1 MTVVNPGIRKCGFSA
16 ENLKKD
22 INLAEV
28 VSVRFPESSKPYF
41 FSPAGLT
48 IRAGDYLIV
57 ENKEGLAF
65 TKCLH
70 GNMEVTDSEVVAPL
84 KNVIRIATRADK
96 VRWKALAEINEQT
109 LAKCRKAAADLKLDM
124 KLISSETAFDG
135 KKVTFYYF
143 SEQRVDF
150 RELVKALA
158 SELHARIEMRQV
170 GVRDET
176 KIIGGIGRCGREFCC
191 KSYMKKFSQVSV
203 KMAKNQGISPNP
215 AKISGACG
223 KLMCCIKYE
232 NDVYE
237 ELQKESP
244 PANAFVSTK
253 DGKGVISGINLISK
267 TVKVRLADENDVQ
280 IKSFPFDEIEVIG
293 SKLDFEAYR
302 NDKAQLAAD
311 KRDLFKNKSETRSA
325 ARPRVINDTP
335 LADSAAAAQAAAQP
349 SSDTP
354 KRDRN
359 RRRRNKNRDKASS
372 GADSSAAPR
381 GTDAAQPSAS
391 QKNSE
396 GQTNGRPDG
405 QKSGQT
411 GNNPDG
417 QRSTQRSRRSRHRTR
432 SGGERPSQPQTPD
445 TAAQKSAPAQKAP
458 SGDTRRGSPRPTPV
472 ERKPNGDDL

>member
-1 MTVVNPGIRKCGFSA
+1 
-16 ENLKKD
+16 
-22 INLAEV
+22 LAEV

-41 FSPAGLT
+41 FSPAGLA
-48 IRAGDYLIV
+48 IRAGDYLVV

-70 GNMEVTDSEVVAPL
+70 GNMEVPDSEVVAPL

-96 VRWKALAEINEQT
+96 LRWKSLAEINEQS

-135 KKVTFYYF
+135 KKVTFYFF
-143 SEQRVDF
+143 SEQHVDF
-150 RELVKALA
+150 RELVKTLA

-293 SKLDFEAYR
+293 NKQDFETYR

-311 KRDLFKNKSETRSA
+311 KRDLLKSRAETK
-325 ARPRVINDTP
+325 
-335 LADSAAAAQAAAQP
+335 SAAAPRILADLPPVNAAPADRPAQP
-349 SSDTP
+349 AADAP
-354 KRDRN
+354 RRDKN
-359 RRRRNKNRDKASS
+359 KRRRNKNRDKSAV
-372 GADSSAAPR
+372 GVEPAAAPR
-381 GTDAAQPSAS
+381 RAENASPSAAQS
-391 QKNSE
+391 QPKPE
-396 GQTNGRPDG
+396 GQQSRPDR
-405 QKSGQT
+405 QQPA
-411 GNNPDG
+411 PDG
-417 QRSTQRSRRSRHRTR
+417 QRTSPRNKRHKNRA
-432 SGGERPSQPQTPD
+432 RPSGENPAP
-445 TAAQKSAPAQKAP
+445 TAARNGTAAPQKSAPAQP
-458 SGDTRRGSPRPTPV
+458 PRGDTRRGGAPRPTPV
-472 ERKPNGDDL
+472 ERKPSGDDL